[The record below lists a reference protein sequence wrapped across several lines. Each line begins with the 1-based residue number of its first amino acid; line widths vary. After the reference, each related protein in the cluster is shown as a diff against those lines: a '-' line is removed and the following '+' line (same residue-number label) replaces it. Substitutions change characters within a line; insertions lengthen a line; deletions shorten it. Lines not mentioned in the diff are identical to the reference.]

1 MSTTQ
6 EAEAAWF
13 LMFNH
18 VKIMTKQAVVL
29 EVKQQNLTT
38 GKESLLSELGS
49 VPDFLQ
55 WEHLVVHV
63 NI

>member
-1 MSTTQ
+1 
-6 EAEAAWF
+6 
-13 LMFNH
+13 
-18 VKIMTKQAVVL
+18 MTKQAVVL
-29 EVKQQNLTT
+29 EAKQQNLTT
-38 GKESLLSELGS
+38 GKESLLSVLGS